1 MVRAM
6 RLQTATA
13 VVLGLCSS
21 LVSAAELGETLKP
34 VDLSSY
40 DESTMQIPDFGK
52 KVIALFYSDADVS
65 DMNDPLADALKAK
78 EFDKQYYRGMG
89 VANLQDSKAP
99 NFIIRGV
106 VKGKVEKYKATI
118 LLDTNL
124 ALAKAW
130 NLGDC
135 NNQSVIV
142 VIGPDMKVK
151 YFKKGPVR
159 GPEID
164 STVKLVESMIA
175 ELRTGGSAAKPA
187 DAPSAPAASP
197 AVVAP
202 TP

>member
-1 MVRAM
+1 MV
-6 RLQTATA
+6 L
-13 VVLGLCSS
+13 
-21 LVSAAELGETLKP
+21 AAEPGETLKN

-40 DESTMQIPDFGK
+40 DESTTPIPDFGK

-118 LLDTNL
+118 LLDQNL

-130 NLGDC
+130 GFGDC

-151 YFKKGPVR
+151 YIHKGPVR
-159 GPEID
+159 GADVD
-164 STVKLVESMIA
+164 STVKLVESLIA
-175 ELRTGGSAAKPA
+175 ELRTGGAGKPA
-187 DAPSAPAASP
+187 DAPSAPAPSP